1 MPYRLGIDLGTTFTA
16 AAICRPG
23 TDGSATAELVPL
35 GSRGSTVPSVLFLDT
50 AGTTLVGDAAERRA
64 LTDPGRVVREFKRR
78 LGDETPMLVG
88 DDTHHAHDLTARLVR
103 WVVDKVTE
111 REGEPPDGIAVTHP
125 AAWGPHRE
133 ELLRAALA
141 EAGVGDVLFLTEP
154 QAAAMQYASAE
165 RIEPGSTIAVYDLG
179 GGTFDAAVVRKTET
193 GDFELLGRPEGI
205 ERLGGID
212 FDELILDRVLAE
224 VPEPADETD
233 PMVSSAMVRLRRECT
248 EAKEALSSDTEATIP
263 VLLLQARTQ
272 VRLVREEFEAL
283 IRSTLEDTVGS
294 LLRAVEAADVTAGD
308 LSAVLLVGGSSRIPL
323 VTQLISAE
331 LGRPVSVD
339 ADPKSVVAMGAALAA
354 HRQADTST
362 ALVPLAAEMV
372 SLPQQRTSLEVPV
385 RPELDCE
392 PPELAPL
399 RRRYRKTFITLAVFV
414 ALVLG
419 VLFLPAPTALSNKVF
434 GGTGAEPAPAATT
447 NEPEAA
453 SGKKKSGGQGR
464 SEPGARQANSAQG
477 PDGVAAQD
485 AAAPAGAPAAAAG
498 QPAGAAPIP
507 GQAATSSTDST
518 TTVETTQHDS
528 SRDDVTPPSTEPEP
542 EPVVTTE
549 EVPVTTPAPP
559 QTADEPPAETPVTV
573 ESVSTPPPAEETP
586 TSP

>member
-23 TDGSATAELVPL
+23 TDGSALAELVPL
-35 GSRGSTVPSVLFLDT
+35 GSRGSTVPSVLFLDP

-88 DDTHHAHDLTARLVR
+88 DDTHHAHDLTARLVH

-111 REGEPPDGIAVTHP
+111 REGEPPDAIAVTHP
-125 AAWGPHRE
+125 ASWGPHRE
-133 ELLRAALA
+133 ALLRTALTDS
-141 EAGVGDVLFLTEP
+141 GIDDVLFLTEP

-179 GGTFDAAVVRKTET
+179 GGTFDAAVVRKSEA
-193 GDFELLGRPEGI
+193 GAFELLGLPEGI

-224 VPEPADETD
+224 VPEPADEAD

-248 EAKEALSSDTEATIP
+248 EAKEALSCDTEATIP
-263 VLLLQARTQ
+263 VLLPQARTQ

-283 IRSTLEDTVGS
+283 IRSTLEDTVAS
-294 LLRAVEAADVTAGD
+294 LQRAVEAADVTAGD
-308 LSAVLLVGGSSRIPL
+308 LTAVLLVGGSSRIPL

-354 HRQADTST
+354 HRQVAVST
-362 ALVPLAAEMV
+362 ELVTLAASAEV
-372 SLPQQRTSLEVPV
+372 ASVPQQRTSLDSPV

-392 PPELAPL
+392 PPELGPM
-399 RRRYRKTFITLAVFV
+399 RRRYRNTYIALAVFV
-414 ALVLG
+414 TLVVGL
-419 VLFLPAPTALSNKVF
+419 LLLPTPTALSNKVF
-434 GGTGAEPAPAATT
+434 GGAGGEPAQVATT
-447 NEPEAA
+447 DVPGTTSAT
-453 SGKKKSGGQGR
+453 KKSGGQGR
-464 SEPGARQANSAQG
+464 SDTGLHQANASKGTGAG
-477 PDGVAAQD
+477 TTKDGTT
-485 AAAPAGAPAAAAG
+485 PGGAAAAAVG
-498 QPAGAAPIP
+498 GKPAGAASAP
-507 GQAATSSTDST
+507 GQAAASTGADAATPGGTTSQDPT
-518 TTVETTQHDS
+518 
-528 SRDDVTPPSTEPEP
+528 RDDVTPPSTGPAD
-542 EPVVTTE
+542 TT
-549 EVPVTTPAPP
+549 APP
-559 QTADEPPAETPVTV
+559 ANTDPPAETNTEAPVETQQPST
-573 ESVSTPPPAEETP
+573 ESVPAPPVEENP
-586 TSP
+586 PSS